1 MASKTFALR
10 MKAQQG
16 KNGRQG
22 GRRVAG
28 VTCNLNA
35 RNAAAGVM
43 GKAHGVEGGRP
54 SQEDAEVEC
63 VGCRQKLPLQA
74 FDAERLRIWKR
85 NRNISKHA
93 KCKACCANPSEED
106 AEVECVGCRKKIPL
120 QAFDAE
126 RLNT

>member
-1 MASKTFALR
+1 
-10 MKAQQG
+10 
-16 KNGRQG
+16 
-22 GRRVAG
+22 
-28 VTCNLNA
+28 
-35 RNAAAGVM
+35 M
-43 GKAHGVEGGRP
+43 GKAHGVEGGR
-54 SQEDAEVEC
+54 SFQEGAEVEC

-106 AEVECVGCRKKIPL
+106 AEVECVGCRQKLPL

-126 RLNT
+126 RLNIWKRNRYITTAAKCNVCWAKPSEEDAKWNV